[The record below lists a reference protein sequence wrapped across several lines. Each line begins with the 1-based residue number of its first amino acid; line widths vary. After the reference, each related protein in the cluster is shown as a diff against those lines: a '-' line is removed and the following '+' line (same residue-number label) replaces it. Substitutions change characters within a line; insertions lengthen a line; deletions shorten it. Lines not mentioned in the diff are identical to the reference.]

1 MGVRGRRRLL
11 GPCADPVILSR
22 IRAGAV
28 QWQRATLLRRA
39 YAVVPDTPQNH
50 LEVREMLRAAVTL
63 SALLAVDAVPETK
76 AGKVQV
82 YIMM

>member
-1 MGVRGRRRLL
+1 M
-11 GPCADPVILSR
+11 ILSR

-28 QWQRATLLRRA
+28 QCNTVGYRRA
-39 YAVVPDTPQNH
+39 YPTHPQNH

>member
-1 MGVRGRRRLL
+1 L
-11 GPCADPVILSR
+11 ILSR

-28 QWQRATLLRRA
+28 QWQRATLLRPA

>member
-1 MGVRGRRRLL
+1 M
-11 GPCADPVILSR
+11 ILSR

-28 QWQRATLLRRA
+28 QCNTAVGYRRA
-39 YAVVPDTPQNH
+39 YPTHPQNH

>member
-1 MGVRGRRRLL
+1 
-11 GPCADPVILSR
+11 
-22 IRAGAV
+22 
-28 QWQRATLLRRA
+28 
-39 YAVVPDTPQNH
+39 
-50 LEVREMLRAAVTL
+50 MLRTAVTL